1 MNKGN
6 QITISKEQL
15 KLKDVKIYN
24 DVDLIA
30 LEGVISNDQSSELYF
45 EITNFGLQN
54 VESILPRKWDGIL
67 SLIGKIKRFNVEQP
81 WHLDGQLKIC

>member
-1 MNKGN
+1 MNAEINWLNKIWKINKGN

-15 KLKDVKIYN
+15 KLSDVEISN

-30 LEGVISNDQSSELYF
+30 LKGVISNDQSSELYF

-54 VESILPRKWDGIL
+54 VESILPHKWDGIYH
-67 SLIGKIKRFNVEQP
+67 SLEK
-81 WHLDGQLKIC
+81 